1 MADHPDLTDAELAT
15 AVQVYLSTG
24 SYAAAA
30 RAIGRSARGVRDAL
44 RRIAADTDRR
54 RLYTRTLDAAL
65 TEAVDAQRVAVRKLR
80 PDLSSEKRRADA
92 AFAINDTTAKLVQA
106 RTALAK
112 LTGEHAPEKHQHLV
126 EVRNM
131 SDAELDAELARL
143 AGAAGQSQ
151 QSGQG
156 ADAPAP
162 AGEGTP
168 GDGAGAIGAQ
178 DPVG

>member
-1 MADHPDLTDAELAT
+1 MADYPDISDADLAT
-15 AVQVYLSTG
+15 AVQVYLATG
-24 SYAAAA
+24 SYTAAA
-30 RAIGRSARGVRDAL
+30 RAIGRSINGVRDAL
-44 RRIAADTDRR
+44 RRIAADADRR
-54 RLYTRTLDAAL
+54 KIYARTLDAAL

-80 PDLSSEKRRADA
+80 PDLKSEKRRADA

-143 AGAAGQSQ
+143 AEQPQPG
-151 QSGQG
+151 GQG
-156 ADAPAP
+156 TSAPDP

-168 GDGAGAIGAQ
+168 EGGTGAVGAQ